1 MCITLAKI
9 SVAMTTYN
17 GSKYIIKQ
25 LDSLKNQSRKIDE
38 LVICDDC
45 STDNTVELVND
56 YIKSNNL
63 EGWNI
68 YSNENNLGFINNFKQ
83 AIKKTTG
90 DIIFLCD
97 QDDEW
102 CVNKISTMTDIIEK
116 NNQVKLLS
124 CSLAFIDENSRS
136 YTPSNIPLWY
146 GKMIS
151 TPQNEITP
159 IDFINICNANFA
171 PGCTMCFTKEICDK
185 YCNMDYEYELPHDWL
200 IALIASVDNGY
211 YHLNTSLI
219 NYRIHSSNTIGVSK
233 AKKSENAEQQ
243 LSRLKGLKSRLLFS
257 ANSTYKNKEE
267 VNKRINY
274 VDKRISLYKNRSF
287 SNLIAVLK
295 TSKYAKGICK
305 NVLLVDAKDILF
317 YLHIIF

>member
-1 MCITLAKI
+1 MAKI

-124 CSLAFIDENSRS
+124 CSLTFIDENCKP
-136 YTPSNIPLWY
+136 YTPSNIPSWY
-146 GKMIS
+146 QKMIS
-151 TPQNEITP
+151 TSPEEITP

-171 PGCTMCFTKEICDK
+171 PGCTMCFTREICDK

-219 NYRIHSSNTIGVSK
+219 NYRIHISNAIGVSK
-233 AKKSENAEQQ
+233 AKNSQNNKQQ
-243 LSRLKGLKSRLLFS
+243 IKRLNSLKNRLHLAKKFDYHNMTLIDNCLKYVESRI
-257 ANSTYKNKEE
+257 E
-267 VNKRINY
+267 
-274 VDKRISLYKNRSF
+274 LYENRSF
-287 SNLIAVLK
+287 GALKNVLK
-295 TSKYAKGICK
+295 TSTKAKKMEDKIIMV
-305 NVLLVDAKDILF
+305 NIKDNF
-317 YLHIIF
+317 YFMHIIF

>member
-1 MCITLAKI
+1 MAKI

-56 YIKSNNL
+56 FIKSNNL

-124 CSLAFIDENSRS
+124 CSLTFIDENCKP
-136 YTPSNIPLWY
+136 YTPSNIPSWY
-146 GKMIS
+146 QKMIS
-151 TPQNEITP
+151 TSPEEITP

-171 PGCTMCFTKEICDK
+171 PGCTMCFTREICDK

-219 NYRIHSSNTIGVSK
+219 NYRIHISNAIGVSK
-233 AKKSENAEQQ
+233 AKNSQNNKQQ
-243 LSRLKGLKSRLLFS
+243 IKRLNSLKNRLHLAKKFDYHNMTLIDNCLKYVESRI
-257 ANSTYKNKEE
+257 E
-267 VNKRINY
+267 
-274 VDKRISLYKNRSF
+274 LYENRSF
-287 SNLIAVLK
+287 CALKNVLK
-295 TSKYAKGICK
+295 TSTKAKKMEDKIIMV
-305 NVLLVDAKDILF
+305 NIKDNF
-317 YLHIIF
+317 YFMHIIF

>member
-1 MCITLAKI
+1 MAKI

-25 LDSLKNQSRKIDE
+25 LDSLKNQSRKINE

-68 YSNENNLGFINNFKQ
+68 YSNENNIGFINNFKQ

-102 CVNKISTMTDIIEK
+102 CVNKISTMNDIIEK

-124 CSLAFIDENSRS
+124 CSLAFIDENCKP
-136 YTPSNIPLWY
+136 YTPSNIPSWY
-146 GKMIS
+146 QKMIS
-151 TPQNEITP
+151 TSPEEITP
-159 IDFINICNANFA
+159 IDFISICNTNFA
-171 PGCTMCFTKEICDK
+171 PGCTMCFTREICDK

-200 IALIASVDNGY
+200 LALIASVDNGY
-211 YHLNTSLI
+211 FHLNKPLI
-219 NYRIHSSNTIGVSK
+219 NYRIHSSNAIGVSK
-233 AKKSENAEQQ
+233 AKNSQNNKQQ
-243 LSRLKGLKSRLLFS
+243 IKRLNSLKNRLQLAKKFDYHNMTLIDNCLKYVESRI
-257 ANSTYKNKEE
+257 E
-267 VNKRINY
+267 
-274 VDKRISLYKNRSF
+274 LYENRSF
-287 SNLIAVLK
+287 CALKNVLK
-295 TSKYAKGICK
+295 TSIKAKKMEDKIIMV
-305 NVLLVDAKDILF
+305 NIKDIF
-317 YLHIIF
+317 YFMHIIF

>member
-1 MCITLAKI
+1 MAKI

-17 GSKYIIKQ
+17 GSNYIIKQ

-83 AIKKTTG
+83 AINKTTG

-102 CVNKISTMTDIIEK
+102 CNNKISTMSDIIEK
-116 NNQVKLLS
+116 NKQVKLLS
-124 CSLAFIDENSRS
+124 CSLAFIDENSKP
-136 YTPSNIPLWY
+136 YTPSNIPSWY
-146 GKMIS
+146 QKMIS
-151 TPQNEITP
+151 TSPEEITP
-159 IDFINICNANFA
+159 IDFINMCNANFA
-171 PGCTMCFTKEICDK
+171 PGCTMCFTREICDK

-200 IALIASVDNGY
+200 LALIASVDNGY
-211 YHLNTSLI
+211 FHLNKPLI
-219 NYRIHSSNTIGVSK
+219 NYRIHSSNAIGVSK

-243 LSRLKGLKSRLLFS
+243 LSRLKRLKSRLLFS

-274 VDKRISLYKNRSF
+274 VDKRISLYENRSF

-295 TSKYAKGICK
+295 TSKYAKGMYK

>member
-1 MCITLAKI
+1 MAKI

-151 TPQNEITP
+151 TPQNEITL
-159 IDFINICNANFA
+159 IDFINICDANFA
-171 PGCTMCFTKEICDK
+171 PGCTMCLTREICDK

-243 LSRLKGLKSRLLFS
+243 LSRLKGLKCRLLFS

-295 TSKYAKGICK
+295 TSKYAKGMCK

>member
-1 MCITLAKI
+1 MAKI

-124 CSLAFIDENSRS
+124 CSLTFIDENRKP
-136 YTPSNIPLWY
+136 YTPSNIPSWY
-146 GKMIS
+146 QKMIS
-151 TPQNEITP
+151 TSPEEITP

-171 PGCTMCFTKEICDK
+171 PGCTMCFTREICDK

-219 NYRIHSSNTIGVSK
+219 NYRIHISNAIGVSK
-233 AKKSENAEQQ
+233 AKNSQNNKQQ
-243 LSRLKGLKSRLLFS
+243 IKRLNSLKNRLHLAKKFDYHNMTLIDNCLKYVESRI
-257 ANSTYKNKEE
+257 E
-267 VNKRINY
+267 
-274 VDKRISLYKNRSF
+274 LYENRSF
-287 SNLIAVLK
+287 CALKNVLK
-295 TSKYAKGICK
+295 TSTKAKKMEDKIIMV
-305 NVLLVDAKDILF
+305 NIKDNF
-317 YLHIIF
+317 YFMHIIF

>member
-1 MCITLAKI
+1 MAKI

-116 NNQVKLLS
+116 NDQVKLLS
-124 CSLAFIDENSRS
+124 CSLAFIDENSKP
-136 YTPSNIPLWY
+136 YTPSNIPSWY
-146 GKMIS
+146 QKMIS
-151 TPQNEITP
+151 TSPEEITP
-159 IDFINICNANFA
+159 IDFISICNTNFA
-171 PGCTMCFTKEICDK
+171 PGCTMCFTREICDK
-185 YCNMDYEYELPHDWL
+185 YCNMDYEYELLHDWL
-200 IALIASVDNGY
+200 LALIASVDNGY
-211 YHLNTSLI
+211 FHLNKPLI
-219 NYRIHSSNTIGVSK
+219 NYRIHSSNAIGVSK
-233 AKKSENAEQQ
+233 AKKSEDAQQQ

-257 ANSTYKNKEE
+257 ENTTYKNKEE
-267 VNKRINY
+267 VKKCINY
-274 VDKRISLYKNRSF
+274 VDNRISLYENRSF

-295 TSKYAKGICK
+295 ASKYAKVMYK

-317 YLHIIF
+317 YFHIIF

>member
-1 MCITLAKI
+1 MAKI

-124 CSLAFIDENSRS
+124 CSLTFIDENCKP
-136 YTPSNIPLWY
+136 YTPSNIPSWY
-146 GKMIS
+146 QKMIS
-151 TPQNEITP
+151 TSPEEITP

-171 PGCTMCFTKEICDK
+171 PGCTMCFTREICDK

-219 NYRIHSSNTIGVSK
+219 NYRIHSSNAIGVSK
-233 AKKSENAEQQ
+233 AKNSQNNKQQ
-243 LSRLKGLKSRLLFS
+243 IKRLNSLKNRLHLAKKFDYHNMTLIDNCLKYVESRI
-257 ANSTYKNKEE
+257 E
-267 VNKRINY
+267 
-274 VDKRISLYKNRSF
+274 LYENRSF
-287 SNLIAVLK
+287 CALKNVLK
-295 TSKYAKGICK
+295 TSTKAKKWKIR
-305 NVLLVDAKDILF
+305 
-317 YLHIIF
+317 

>member
-63 EGWNI
+63 DGWNI

-171 PGCTMCFTKEICDK
+171 PGCTMCFTREICDK

-267 VNKRINY
+267 VNKCINY

-295 TSKYAKGICK
+295 TSKYAKGMCK

>member
-1 MCITLAKI
+1 MAKI

-68 YSNENNLGFINNFKQ
+68 YSNENNLEFINNFKQ

-124 CSLAFIDENSRS
+124 CSLTFIDENCKP
-136 YTPSNIPLWY
+136 YTPSNIPSWY
-146 GKMIS
+146 QKMIS
-151 TPQNEITP
+151 TSPEEITP

-171 PGCTMCFTKEICDK
+171 PGCTMCFTREICDK

-219 NYRIHSSNTIGVSK
+219 NYRIHISNAIGVSK
-233 AKKSENAEQQ
+233 AKNSQNNKQQ
-243 LSRLKGLKSRLLFS
+243 IKRLNSLKNRLHLAKKFDYHNMTLIDNCLKYVESRI
-257 ANSTYKNKEE
+257 E
-267 VNKRINY
+267 
-274 VDKRISLYKNRSF
+274 LYENRSF
-287 SNLIAVLK
+287 CALKNVLK
-295 TSKYAKGICK
+295 TSTKAKKMEDKIIMV
-305 NVLLVDAKDILF
+305 NIKDNF
-317 YLHIIF
+317 YFMHIIF

>member
-1 MCITLAKI
+1 MAKI

-17 GSKYIIKQ
+17 GSNYIIKQ

-45 STDNTVELVND
+45 STDNTVELVNE

-83 AIKKTTG
+83 AINKTTG

-102 CVNKISTMTDIIEK
+102 CVNKISTMCDIIEK
-116 NNQVKLLS
+116 NKQVKLLS
-124 CSLAFIDENSRS
+124 CSLAFIDENSKP
-136 YTPSNIPLWY
+136 YTPSNIPSWY
-146 GKMIS
+146 QKMIS
-151 TPQNEITP
+151 TSPEEITP
-159 IDFINICNANFA
+159 IDFINICNTNFA
-171 PGCTMCFTKEICDK
+171 PGCTMCFTREICDK

-200 IALIASVDNGY
+200 LVLIASVDNGY
-211 YHLNTSLI
+211 FHLNKPLI
-219 NYRIHSSNTIGVSK
+219 NYRIHSSNAIGVSK

-243 LSRLKGLKSRLLFS
+243 LSRLKRLKSRLLFS
-257 ANSTYKNKEE
+257 ENTTYKNKEE

-274 VDKRISLYKNRSF
+274 VDKRISLYENRSF
-287 SNLIAVLK
+287 SNLVAVLK
-295 TSKYAKGICK
+295 TSKYAKGMYK
-305 NVLLVDAKDILF
+305 NTLLVNIKDILY
-317 YLHIIF
+317 YLHIIY

>member
-1 MCITLAKI
+1 MAKI

-83 AIKKTTG
+83 AIKKTIG

-124 CSLAFIDENSRS
+124 CSLTFIDENCKP
-136 YTPSNIPLWY
+136 YTPSNIPSWY
-146 GKMIS
+146 QKMIS
-151 TPQNEITP
+151 TSPEEITP

-171 PGCTMCFTKEICDK
+171 PGCTMCFTREICDK

-219 NYRIHSSNTIGVSK
+219 NYRIHSSNAIGVSK
-233 AKKSENAEQQ
+233 AKNSQNNKQQ
-243 LSRLKGLKSRLLFS
+243 IKRLNSLKNRLHLAKKFDYHNMTLIDNCLKYVESRI
-257 ANSTYKNKEE
+257 E
-267 VNKRINY
+267 
-274 VDKRISLYKNRSF
+274 LYENRSF
-287 SNLIAVLK
+287 CALKNVLK
-295 TSKYAKGICK
+295 TSTKAKKMEDKIIMV
-305 NVLLVDAKDILF
+305 NIKDNF
-317 YLHIIF
+317 YFMHIIF

>member
-1 MCITLAKI
+1 
-9 SVAMTTYN
+9 MTTYN

-124 CSLAFIDENSRS
+124 CSLTFIDENCKP
-136 YTPSNIPLWY
+136 YTPSNIPSWY
-146 GKMIS
+146 QKMIS
-151 TPQNEITP
+151 TSPEEITP

-171 PGCTMCFTKEICDK
+171 PGCTMCFTREICDK

-219 NYRIHSSNTIGVSK
+219 NYRIHSSNAIGVSK
-233 AKKSENAEQQ
+233 AKNSQNNKQQ
-243 LSRLKGLKSRLLFS
+243 IKRLNSLKNRLHLAKKFDYHNMTLIDNCLKYVESRI
-257 ANSTYKNKEE
+257 E
-267 VNKRINY
+267 
-274 VDKRISLYKNRSF
+274 LYENRSF
-287 SNLIAVLK
+287 CALKNVLK
-295 TSKYAKGICK
+295 TSTKAKKMEDKIIMV
-305 NVLLVDAKDILF
+305 NIKDIF
-317 YLHIIF
+317 YFMHIIF

>member
-267 VNKRINY
+267 VNQCINY

-295 TSKYAKGICK
+295 TSKYAKGMCK

>member
-1 MCITLAKI
+1 MAKI

-17 GSKYIIKQ
+17 GSNYIIKQ

-45 STDNTVELVND
+45 STDNTVELVNE

-83 AIKKTTG
+83 AINKTTG

-102 CVNKISTMTDIIEK
+102 CVNKISTMSDIIEK
-116 NNQVKLLS
+116 NKQVKLLS
-124 CSLAFIDENSRS
+124 CSLAFIDENSKP
-136 YTPSNIPLWY
+136 YTPSNIPSWY
-146 GKMIS
+146 QKMIS
-151 TPQNEITP
+151 TSPEEITP
-159 IDFINICNANFA
+159 IDFINMCNANFA
-171 PGCTMCFTKEICDK
+171 PGCTMCFRREICDK

-200 IALIASVDNGY
+200 LALIASVDNGY
-211 YHLNTSLI
+211 FHLNKPLI
-219 NYRIHSSNTIGVSK
+219 NYRIHSSNAIGVSK

-243 LSRLKGLKSRLLFS
+243 LSRLKSLKSRLLFS
-257 ANSTYKNKEE
+257 ENTTYKNKEE
-267 VNKRINY
+267 VNKCINY
-274 VDKRISLYKNRSF
+274 VDKRISLYENRSF
-287 SNLIAVLK
+287 SNLVAVLK
-295 TSKYAKGICK
+295 TSKYAKGMYK
-305 NVLLVDAKDILF
+305 NTLLVNIKDILY
-317 YLHIIF
+317 YLHIIY

>member
-1 MCITLAKI
+1 MAKI

-63 EGWNI
+63 EDWNI

-171 PGCTMCFTKEICDK
+171 PGCTMCFTREICDK
-185 YCNMDYEYELPHDWL
+185 YCNMDYEYELLHDWL
-200 IALIASVDNGY
+200 LALIASVDNGY
-211 YHLNTSLI
+211 FHLNKPLI
-219 NYRIHSSNTIGVSK
+219 NYRIHSSNAIGVSK

-267 VNKRINY
+267 VNKCINY

-295 TSKYAKGICK
+295 TSKYAKGMYK

>member
-171 PGCTMCFTKEICDK
+171 PGCTMCFTREICDK

-267 VNKRINY
+267 VNKCINY

-295 TSKYAKGICK
+295 TSKYAKGMCK

>member
-1 MCITLAKI
+1 MAKI

-171 PGCTMCFTKEICDK
+171 PGCTMCFTREICDK

-267 VNKRINY
+267 VNQCINY

-295 TSKYAKGICK
+295 TSKYAKGMCK

>member
-1 MCITLAKI
+1 MAKI

-83 AIKKTTG
+83 AIKKATG

-124 CSLAFIDENSRS
+124 CSLTFIDENCKP
-136 YTPSNIPLWY
+136 YTPSNIPSWY
-146 GKMIS
+146 QKMIS
-151 TPQNEITP
+151 TSPEEITP

-171 PGCTMCFTKEICDK
+171 PGCTMCFTREICDK

-219 NYRIHSSNTIGVSK
+219 NYRIHISNAIGVSK
-233 AKKSENAEQQ
+233 AKNSQNNKQQ
-243 LSRLKGLKSRLLFS
+243 IKRLNSLKNRLHLAKKFDYHNMTLIDNCLKYVESRI
-257 ANSTYKNKEE
+257 E
-267 VNKRINY
+267 
-274 VDKRISLYKNRSF
+274 LYENRSF
-287 SNLIAVLK
+287 CALKNVLK
-295 TSKYAKGICK
+295 TSTKAKKMEDKIIMV
-305 NVLLVDAKDILF
+305 NIKDNF
-317 YLHIIF
+317 YFMHIIF

>member
-1 MCITLAKI
+1 MAKI

-171 PGCTMCFTKEICDK
+171 PGCTMCFTREICDK

-267 VNKRINY
+267 VNKCINY

-295 TSKYAKGICK
+295 TSKYAKGMCK